1 MGLFSFFK
9 RSPAEGHGAR
19 IRRAVPP
26 QDPATLEVL
35 RTRARRRLIGAAVLV
50 AVAVIAVPMAL
61 ETQPRPSGQW
71 TGEVAFTTMNSRPG
85 AVEAARVSV
94 APTARETVPEDG
106 ALAASAPTPS
116 VDRAPFKVAA
126 KTSDSR
132 PAEPKS
138 GSASPAKAAEV
149 PKDKPAEPAKVAA
162 KDKPDTKEGVSPSN
176 RYVLQVGAYAKM
188 ESADEMRERI
198 HKLGLRSVYNTT
210 DTAQGPRIRVRLG
223 PFGSREAADR
233 AVAQLKA
240 GGIRAQVLTWEAS
253 R

>member
-71 TGEVAFTTMNSRPG
+71 TGEVAFTTLNTRSGAADATRVAVAPSARDA
-85 AVEAARVSV
+85 AVEDV
-94 APTARETVPEDG
+94 VPSS
-106 ALAASAPTPS
+106 AAPTPA
-116 VDRAPFKVAA
+116 VDRSLLKAAPKASEAKGVEPKVAKLA
-126 KTSDSR
+126 KTPVD
-132 PAEPKS
+132 
-138 GSASPAKAAEV
+138 V
-149 PKDKPAEPAKVAA
+149 PKEKPAEPVKAST
-162 KDKPDTKEGVSPSN
+162 KPADTKEGVSPSN

-210 DTAQGPRIRVRLG
+210 ETAQGPRIRVRLG

-240 GGIRAQVLTWEAS
+240 GGIRAQLLTWEAS